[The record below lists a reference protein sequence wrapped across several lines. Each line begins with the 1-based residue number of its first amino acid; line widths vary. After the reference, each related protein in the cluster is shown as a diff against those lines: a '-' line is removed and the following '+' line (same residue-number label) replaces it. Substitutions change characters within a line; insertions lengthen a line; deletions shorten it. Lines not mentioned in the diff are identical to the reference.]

1 MSFSEAIN
9 KAKVAETAVD
19 GKAPNSRASPS
30 SPPKTQS
37 PVPVASQRG
46 NGTTAASALAS
57 ASAED
62 EDEDEDEDV
71 TLRIP
76 GSFDLENYDDDDD
89 GGLAAGT
96 DAVSVLGDLW
106 RRMQLR

>member
-9 KAKVAETAVD
+9 KAKAAETAV
-19 GKAPNSRASPS
+19 GGEKTPNSRASP

-37 PVPVASQRG
+37 PVPVASQGG
-46 NGTTAASALAS
+46 NGTIAASASES

-62 EDEDEDEDV
+62 EDEDEYEDMA
-71 TLRIP
+71 LRIP
-76 GSFDLENYDDDDD
+76 GSFDIEDYDD
-89 GGLAAGT
+89 GGVAMGT
-96 DAVSVLGDLW
+96 DTVSVLGDLW